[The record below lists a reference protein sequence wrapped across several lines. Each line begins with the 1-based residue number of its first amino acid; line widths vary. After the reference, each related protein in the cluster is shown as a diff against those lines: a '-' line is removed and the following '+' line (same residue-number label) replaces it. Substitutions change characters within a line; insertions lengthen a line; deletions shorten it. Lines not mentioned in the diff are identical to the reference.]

1 MLSWLLPLFVFD
13 EEIVL
18 SFRVDV
24 QHFAHT
30 YLQLISG
37 KKMGASH
44 PLDVSYTSLLGRAL
58 THWKVQADYLLF
70 NNLLV
75 KMDSSA
81 TVVQPKNQKVA
92 ISAFDRQT
100 SMQVCEAGED

>member
-1 MLSWLLPLFVFD
+1 MILAVISACAFMVLPLFVFG

-18 SFRVDV
+18 PFRVDV
-24 QHFAHT
+24 QLFVHN

-58 THWKVQADYLLF
+58 THWKVQADLLI
-70 NNLLV
+70 
-75 KMDSSA
+75 K
-81 TVVQPKNQKVA
+81 TKV
-92 ISAFDRQT
+92 IPQSFL
-100 SMQVCEAGED
+100 

>member
-1 MLSWLLPLFVFD
+1 MILAVISACAFMVLPLFVFD

-18 SFRVDV
+18 PFRVVV

-30 YLQLISG
+30 YFQLISG

-58 THWKVQADYLLF
+58 THWKVQAESLPLRRLVLLIQF
-70 NNLLV
+70 AGL
-75 KMDSSA
+75 
-81 TVVQPKNQKVA
+81 PK
-92 ISAFDRQT
+92 
-100 SMQVCEAGED
+100 CGEAHGRST